1 MRGLGSVYS
10 PGARW
15 IAGSVARITANLT
28 GDLCDGYELDERGR
42 VVRNQQP
49 SGRRQ
54 IAATDIY
61 CQVTEQLGHL
71 AGMSV
76 AVTTPFSGIRVPDVV
91 WLPPGTCEGFDYSHP
106 LPVVPDL
113 CAEVLPDSLAM
124 HDVDR
129 RVNAYLAGG
138 AREVIV
144 VDRYGRVYFW
154 GDKGPRQTSVFGLRL
169 LLDPVCCTS
178 S

>member
-1 MRGLGSVYS
+1 
-10 PGARW
+10 
-15 IAGSVARITANLT
+15 
-28 GDLCDGYELDERGR
+28 
-42 VVRNQQP
+42 
-49 SGRRQ
+49 
-54 IAATDIY
+54 
-61 CQVTEQLGHL
+61 
-71 AGMSV
+71 
-76 AVTTPFSGIRVPDVV
+76 
-91 WLPPGTCEGFDYSHP
+91 
-106 LPVVPDL
+106 
-113 CAEVLPDSLAM
+113 M

-154 GDKGPRQTSVFGLRL
+154 GDKGPRQTSVFGLTL